1 MEKSLAY
8 LEAFLEEADM
18 TYHEFIEE
26 LIKPKGII
34 AILLNSFK
42 NMLR

>member
-1 MEKSLAY
+1 MEKSLSYLEAY
-8 LEAFLEEADM
+8 LEESGV
-18 TYHEFIEE
+18 TYNEFIEE
-26 LIKPKGII
+26 LIKPKGMI